1 MKHLLPFTVLILL
14 ACLGITE
21 ASAQPDGPPSADRL
35 KEIKAQ
41 KSAYITT
48 QLRLSPEQ
56 AQLFWPIYNEMD
68 EKRETLRRDMRS
80 LMKNSRDGAAMTEAE
95 AGQLLEKG
103 HANREQEL
111 ALERT
116 YDDRFKK
123 AIGAV
128 KTLQLQK
135 AEHDFNREVLRK
147 FRDRVEDRRGEGGSA
162 PR

>member
-1 MKHLLPFTVLILL
+1 
-14 ACLGITE
+14 
-21 ASAQPDGPPSADRL
+21 
-35 KEIKAQ
+35 
-41 KSAYITT
+41 
-48 QLRLSPEQ
+48 
-56 AQLFWPIYNEMD
+56 
-68 EKRETLRRDMRS
+68 
-80 LMKNSRDGAAMTEAE
+80 MTEAE

-111 ALERT
+111 ALERA